1 MDIDISEYLDMF
13 VEETRDHLQKFS
25 QDLIELENIKGENS
39 KSDRAELLDS
49 LFRVAHTI
57 KGMSGSM
64 DFKNMEK
71 LCHIMENL
79 LDELKNNIRQVTP
92 DIIDIL
98 LNCFT
103 KLEELTDCIEN
114 QKSDDI
120 DISEILG
127 ILNNLKYNEKQNES
141 KIENLVQP
149 ITNTP
154 EFNNEKNYSLKITID
169 KACNLKGVRGYLI
182 IEEISKISEIIDTI
196 PSRVDIE
203 EGKFEHSFIVII
215 PQNPEKRETLIKSIS
230 SLVEVHAV
238 ENQIFSPTIVRS
250 EQAVE
255 NQIFSPTIVRSEQ
268 SIKIE
273 DMNQQKK
280 EDSII
285 EKDIDS
291 PKSDVLKSNTNGT
304 PSTSNKITGKSVRIN
319 IEKLDKVI
327 NLVGELVINRSRLI
341 QISREHGLDDLSN
354 TISIVEKTI
363 SDLQYEITQM
373 RMLPV
378 EHIFNRFPKLVR
390 DLYRTQGKEIELKI
404 YGKEIELDRI
414 VLEEIVDPL
423 VHLIRNSV
431 DHGIEMPDERE
442 KIGKNRK

>member
-127 ILNNLKYNEKQNES
+127 ILNNLKYNEKQNVS

-238 ENQIFSPTIVRS
+238 ENQ
-250 EQAVE
+250 
-255 NQIFSPTIVRSEQ
+255 
-268 SIKIE
+268 
-273 DMNQQKK
+273 
-280 EDSII
+280 
-285 EKDIDS
+285 
-291 PKSDVLKSNTNGT
+291 
-304 PSTSNKITGKSVRIN
+304 
-319 IEKLDKVI
+319 
-327 NLVGELVINRSRLI
+327 
-341 QISREHGLDDLSN
+341 
-354 TISIVEKTI
+354 
-363 SDLQYEITQM
+363 
-373 RMLPV
+373 
-378 EHIFNRFPKLVR
+378 
-390 DLYRTQGKEIELKI
+390 
-404 YGKEIELDRI
+404 
-414 VLEEIVDPL
+414 
-423 VHLIRNSV
+423 
-431 DHGIEMPDERE
+431 
-442 KIGKNRK
+442 